1 MTKKVVTWD
10 VGIWEGSCKGRD
22 GDDEDDDDV
31 WIHKVVQ
38 DYVWEFDELATAW
51 AESIN

>member
-1 MTKKVVTWD
+1 MTKKLVTWD

-31 WIHKVVQ
+31 
-38 DYVWEFDELATAW
+38 
-51 AESIN
+51 